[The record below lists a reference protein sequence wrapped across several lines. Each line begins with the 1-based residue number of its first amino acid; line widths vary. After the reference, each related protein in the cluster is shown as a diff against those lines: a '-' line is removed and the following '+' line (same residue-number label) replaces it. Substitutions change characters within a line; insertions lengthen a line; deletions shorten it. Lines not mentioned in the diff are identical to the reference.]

1 VGIPTTNRR
10 AFHLNTRAIP
20 TTRLAGLALVA
31 ALIPIHNAS
40 SLGHP
45 DWRAAG
51 EFATVA
57 ATYCLA
63 SWLILKRF
71 FRETKMV
78 QLGDL
83 FLGIDIL
90 VLLFA
95 IQLTG
100 GPASWLFFLLAGRCV
115 DQIALGF
122 RRVIW
127 FNHIM
132 AGSYLLVIDG
142 IAAHRGGLD
151 WRMEAAKLGILYA
164 FNWYCA
170 VTARSVEM
178 LRRRTKRADAAR
190 RAGAELSGTVAHAVR
205 TRVNRITVGLDL
217 LRQTALTNRQRD
229 YADTIAQC
237 SQDLMGLIRVLGAP
251 SAESRESEIQ
261 NAPFSPA
268 KLLVEVDA
276 IMRPFAEAK
285 GISLRIEAAETER
298 ALGDAGKIRHVLLS
312 LTDNAVKFTE
322 LGFVELSVRSVAP
335 GRLAFRV
342 SDSGPGIPAHIQ
354 WSMSAHR
361 NYRGPR
367 AGLAISQRLVELM
380 GGTLEVHTDPS
391 HGSTLRF
398 ILDLPACAASD
409 ITGGRPD
416 SLQLLP

>member
-10 AFHLNTRAIP
+10 AFHLNTRVIP

-40 SLGHP
+40 TLGHP

-51 EFATVA
+51 EFASVA
-57 ATYCLA
+57 ATYCLV
-63 SWLILKRF
+63 SWIILKKF
-71 FRETKMV
+71 FRETRMV

-83 FLGIDIL
+83 FLGVDIL

-122 RRVIW
+122 RRVVW

-132 AGSYLLVIDG
+132 VASYVLAIDG
-142 IAAHRGGLD
+142 IAAHRGGFD
-151 WRMEAAKLGILYA
+151 WRMEAAKLVALYA
-164 FNWYCA
+164 FNWYCSL
-170 VTARSVEM
+170 TARSVET

-190 RAGAELSGTVAHAVR
+190 RAGAELSGTIAHAAR
-205 TRVNRITVGLDL
+205 TRVNRVTVGLDL
-217 LRQTALTNRQRD
+217 LRQTTMTSRQRD
-229 YADTIAQC
+229 YTDTIAQC
-237 SQDLMGLIRVLGAP
+237 SRDLMGLIRVLGAP

-261 NAPFSPA
+261 NAPFFPVEV
-268 KLLVEVDA
+268 LVEVDA
-276 IMRPFAEAK
+276 IMRPFADAK
-285 GISLRIEAAETER
+285 GISLRIEAAETEQ

-322 LGFVELSVRSVAP
+322 VGFVELSVHTVAP

-342 SDSGPGIPAHIQ
+342 SDSGPGIPAHVQ
-354 WSMSAHR
+354 RSMSAHR

-367 AGLAISQRLVELM
+367 AGLAISQRLVESM
-380 GGTLEVHTDPS
+380 GGTLEVHTDPR

-398 ILDLPACAASD
+398 ILDLPACAPSD
-409 ITGGRPD
+409 VTSGGPD